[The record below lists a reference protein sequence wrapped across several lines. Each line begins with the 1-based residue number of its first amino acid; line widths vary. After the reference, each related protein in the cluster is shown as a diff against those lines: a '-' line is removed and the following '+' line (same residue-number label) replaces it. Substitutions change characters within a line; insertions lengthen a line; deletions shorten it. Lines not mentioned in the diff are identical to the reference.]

1 VHNEYYLAFEAV
13 ANGEDYDE
21 DERDDDT
28 EDDEFD
34 LHVLVPHLA
43 PHSRPLLPEISSL
56 VMELLCP
63 ADKYV
68 DLLSAINGLMIYS
81 CHAKLVVSN
90 FRYLNLVAS
99 IGLCTVPC
107 QCFPS

>member
-1 VHNEYYLAFEAV
+1 MQNEYYLAFEAV

-56 VMELLCP
+56 QIAVKMQSKC
-63 ADKYV
+63 
-68 DLLSAINGLMIYS
+68 LSN
-81 CHAKLVVSN
+81 
-90 FRYLNLVAS
+90 
-99 IGLCTVPC
+99 
-107 QCFPS
+107 